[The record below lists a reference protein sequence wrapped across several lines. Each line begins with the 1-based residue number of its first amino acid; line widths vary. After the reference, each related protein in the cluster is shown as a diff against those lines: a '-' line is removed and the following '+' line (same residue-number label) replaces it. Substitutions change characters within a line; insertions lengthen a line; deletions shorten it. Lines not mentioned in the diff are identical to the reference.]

1 MGARL
6 TRARAPATNDSEV
19 ANSLFKQLSQ
29 SLKKRDFWAY
39 SSWLDIV
46 TRYRRT
52 RLGLLWLLAPMVM
65 FVAVIGHMFAQLFGR
80 PLAVFLPHLGLGY
93 AVWRLLIMVVNDS
106 TTVYRSNKS
115 FILDINARLT
125 DFTLRSLAK
134 ALFFFGFAMI
144 VVIPILVWS
153 PAISNLHIPT
163 LLITIP
169 VVVLNVFWLGYV
181 IGILGARFPDFGHM
195 VSTALM
201 AGFLFTPII
210 WMGDRFPPGS
220 IGGMIVRVNPAYHL
234 LELVR
239 APVYGRWPEFN
250 SLVYVAVMTII
261 GWALAAWLAK
271 RYARFVPIWI

>member
-6 TRARAPATNDSEV
+6 TRSQTRTAHDDAA
-19 ANSLFKQLSQ
+19 ANSLFNQLSE

-65 FVAVIGHMFAQLFGR
+65 FIAVIGQMYAQLHGR
-80 PLAVFLPHLGLGY
+80 SLAVFLPHLGMGY
-93 AVWRLLIMVVNDS
+93 SVWRLLIMVINDS
-106 TTVYRSNKS
+106 TTIYRSNKS

-134 ALFFFGFAMI
+134 ALFFFAFAM
-144 VVIPILVWS
+144 VVVVPVLLWS
-153 PAISNLHIPT
+153 PEINNLHIPS
-163 LLITIP
+163 LLVTIP

-181 IGILGARFPDFGHM
+181 IGIVGARFPDFGHM

-220 IGGMIVRVNPAYHL
+220 IGGIIVRINPAYHL

-239 APVYGRWPEFN
+239 APVFGRWPEVN
-250 SLVYVAVMTII
+250 SLVYIAAMTLI
-261 GWALAAWLAK
+261 GWVLAAWLAK
-271 RYARFVPIWI
+271 KYARFVPIWI